1 MEASMKL
8 NANENR
14 ILISLGE
21 LVSIARRRISPTL
34 PTDENEPE
42 LQAPSKAALS
52 FLGIKSTEKLEYEFS
67 FDGVDYRLFGYV
79 EKAENGEV
87 ILVKSS
93 TGTTQASKKA
103 ETAQARG
110 EAFVLAKMLAEKERL
125 GFVKLKII
133 YVNETTGSTDIKE
146 ETVDKKTLDSFF
158 ERCLSAVSIYAKP
171 EIERVTVRVP
181 SMKAMRFPYNDV
193 REGQDEF
200 IRQSYRALV
209 RGNTLFAC
217 APTGTGK
224 TVSVIY
230 PAIKA
235 IGEEKCDKAFYLTPK
250 GTTAEAA
257 KGCLELFSERGAKI
271 KAIILTSKE
280 KSCPCKLICRESI
293 TSCEMAKCNKLAEAV
308 MALHA
313 LDKCVLTIEDIQ
325 DVAREYTVCPYELE
339 LAYSELCDVIICDFN
354 YLFDPVV
361 YIRRFFTEGG
371 RYAFLIDEAHNLADR
386 SREMYSSELS
396 IKDIDTLLAKEE
408 IGALSKLRVEL
419 PKLKEEIVSL
429 LYPLV
434 KDEIHKDENGLDIG
448 AVAISEIPGET
459 YAIIGKMCEALE
471 DEEKINIK
479 TNDNERTA
487 RLKAIRDLL
496 YKAKKVFNSLHSFD
510 TGYRFLVFCHGN
522 ELSFKVL
529 CIDASAEIQKRISK
543 GSGAVFFSATLSPL
557 DYYRSILSED
567 NYAEILEVDSPFDK
581 SQLSVSIMDR
591 ISIRYSERER
601 TLPAVCRVIA
611 ATLSAKRGHYMV
623 FAPSFEYAEA
633 LYEEFRAKYPK
644 VKSMLQGKNMSF
656 SEKEE
661 FLAAFSRDSG
671 SYLVGFCVM
680 GGIYSEGIDLV
691 GDSLIGAVVVG
702 IGIPSLSY
710 EREIMAEYFEEKYES
725 GKQYAYVYPGMNR
738 VFQAAGRV
746 IRREDDRG
754 VIVLIDDRFADPIYK
769 KSIPT
774 LWEGMQ
780 YVSDAK
786 DLKLEL
792 DKFWASVQNTDTK

>member
-1 MEASMKL
+1 MKL
-8 NANENR
+8 IAEENR

-42 LQAPSKAALS
+42 LKRPSKAALA
-52 FLGIKSTEKLEYEFS
+52 FLGISKTQRLEYEFS
-67 FDGVDYRLFGYV
+67 EDGIYYRLFGYA
-79 EKAENGEV
+79 EKVENGEI

-93 TGTTQASKKA
+93 TGTTQGAKKA
-103 ETAQARG
+103 EIAQARG
-110 EAFVLAKMLAEKERL
+110 EGFILGKMLAEREGL
-125 GFVKLKII
+125 DSVKLQVI
-133 YVNETTGSTDIKE
+133 YVNEVSGATDVKNE
-146 ETVDKKTLDSFF
+146 EIDKKSLDSFF
-158 ERCLSAVSIYAKP
+158 QKCVSAVSIFAKP
-171 EIERVTVRVP
+171 EIERVTVRIP
-181 SMKAMRFPYNDV
+181 SMKTMRFPYSDV

-209 RGNTLFAC
+209 KGNTLFAC

-257 KGCLELFSERGAKI
+257 KSCLELFYQRGARI

-280 KSCPCKLICRESI
+280 KSCPCHLICRESAVL
-293 TSCEMAKCNKLAEAV
+293 CEMAKCNKLAEAV
-308 MALHA
+308 MAVHSLE
-313 LDKCVLTIEDIQ
+313 KCVVTIDDIK
-325 DVAREYTVCPYELE
+325 DISSTYAVCPYELE

-361 YIRRFFTEGG
+361 YIRRFFSEGG

-396 IKDIDTLLAKEE
+396 VKDIDTLLGKEE

-419 PKLKEEIVSL
+419 PGMRENIKAL

-434 KDEIHKDENGLDIG
+434 KDELRKDENGLDIG
-448 AVAISEIPGET
+448 ATSLSSVPSDLFEIIDRM
-459 YAIIGKMCEALE
+459 AKVLN
-471 DEEKINIK
+471 DEEKLNVK
-479 TNDNERTA
+479 TNDNERNA
-487 RLKAIRDLL
+487 RLKAIRDLF
-496 YKAKKVFNSLHSFD
+496 YKVKKVASSLSSFD
-510 TGYRFLVFCHGN
+510 TGYRLLVICHGE
-522 ELSFKVL
+522 ELFFKVL
-529 CIDASAEIQKRISK
+529 CIDASGEIQKRIDK

-557 DYYRSILSED
+557 DYYRSILSTD
-567 NYAEILEVDSPFDK
+567 RYADTLEVESPFDK
-581 SQLSVSIMDR
+581 SQLSVAIMDR

-623 FAPSFEYAEA
+623 FAPSFEYAQA
-633 LYEEFRAKYPK
+633 IYEQFSKKYPK
-644 VKSMLQGKNMSF
+644 VKSMLQGKNMTLK
-656 SEKEE
+656 EKEE
-661 FLAAFSRDSG
+661 FLAEFSRDSG

-680 GGIYSEGIDLV
+680 GGIYSEGIDLA
-691 GDSLIGAVVVG
+691 GDSLIGSVVVG
-702 IGIPSLSY
+702 IGMPSLSY
-710 EREIMAEYFEEKYES
+710 EREVMAEYFEEKYES
-725 GKQYAYVYPGMNR
+725 GKEYAYVYPGMNR

-774 LWEGMQ
+774 LWDGMQ

-786 DLKLEL
+786 DLKTEL
-792 DKFWASVQNTDTK
+792 DKFWAEQNPTD